1 MPLKLDVGKA
11 LKCVSIEIV
20 SVVKMSS
27 NHQCLKKLGILR
39 NIALNLNAERKRFK

>member
-27 NHQCLKKLGILR
+27 NQCLKKLGILR